1 MALADLLLGTDPKRE
16 RWLTTG
22 ASLIVI
28 DTLVHNWMHRTG
40 ILRELGAEHAYGSA
54 RYQAEPQVAAEALLL
69 SQDPCRPLTISGWT
83 PGHAASRRSASPRS
97 CRGGRCPARF

>member
-1 MALADLLLGTDPKRE
+1 LANLLLGTDLKRE

-40 ILRELGAEHAYGSA
+40 ILRELGAEHAYG
-54 RYQAEPQVAAEALLL
+54 
-69 SQDPCRPLTISGWT
+69 
-83 PGHAASRRSASPRS
+83 
-97 CRGGRCPARF
+97 PACY